1 MKMTMSPI
9 LLVIA
14 IIFFVS
20 HDAWSQKLYTWKDKN
35 GVVHITTSPT
45 QAELKQAKKTKI
57 AREKRRSA
65 PIESR
70 QANEEKDHKF
80 IKDVQAAQKHEKDQI
95 DKARKDAIDVLNI
108 VNPGGR

>member
-1 MKMTMSPI
+1 MSPV

-20 HDAWSQKLYTWKDKN
+20 QDAWSQKLYTWKDKN

-45 QAELKQAKKTKI
+45 QAELRQAQKKPKP
-57 AREKRRSA
+57 AREKGGSA
-65 PIESR
+65 PIKSR
-70 QANEEKDHKF
+70 QANEGIDRKF

-95 DKARKDAIDVLNI
+95 DKARKDAADVLNM